1 MVQEVSN
8 LGNEPFEF
16 TGALHTYWLVR
27 NAADCTVEGL
37 KGATADYG
45 IGHSFRGAD
54 TEARVA
60 VPVSGAKLTENLYA
74 DASDVVT
81 LCEGERKLRLT
92 KANIPDWVLWN
103 VGEEKAPGMGDLGE
117 GKETDDEA
125 PPRSLPR
132 HRIRDLSLSL
142 SLSFPPFDFSNCFS
156 GWRCVRGEGMPFN
169 TCPPVRATHRR
180 VEPVR
185 LRGACSRDSGSASS
199 GGCDVDGLSRSRAN
213 RGMIASF

>member
-132 HRIRDLSLSL
+132 HRIRFSLSPRSTFRTASAAGVVCVVRECHSTRVRCCVPRAQESGAGTSAW
-142 SLSFPPFDFSNCFS
+142 SLQS
-156 GWRCVRGEGMPFN
+156 
-169 TCPPVRATHRR
+169 
-180 VEPVR
+180 R
-185 LRGACSRDSGSASS
+185 LR
-199 GGCDVDGLSRSRAN
+199 
-213 RGMIASF
+213 